1 MSGVDRVRRG
11 RFGPLQALRTLA
23 FYLIFYLGTVLMLL
37 LAVVPLALVS
47 RWLRPLCDGWS
58 RYHRRCVRY
67 ILGIRVVVE
76 GEVPKAGVLV
86 AAKHESFFEA
96 IDMPTLIANP
106 SVFAK
111 AELMRLPIWGKI
123 AARYGLIEVEREAG
137 AKALRAM
144 ISAGRRLTA
153 DGRVLVIFPEGTR
166 VPHGSQPQMQAGF
179 AGIYKLLGMPVVP
192 LAVDSGDLYHCF
204 WKRRGT
210 ITYRFGEVIP
220 AGLPRDE
227 IEARVHTAINALNSG
242 EPV

>member
-1 MSGVDRVRRG
+1 MNKAPTPRG
-11 RFGPLQALRTLA
+11 RFGPIQALRVLA
-23 FYLIFYLGTVLMLL
+23 FYGVFYGGSVVMLL
-37 LAVVPLALVS
+37 LAVLPLALFP
-47 RWLRPLCDGWS
+47 RGLRFVADGWS
-58 RYHRRCVRY
+58 RWHRLCVRVL
-67 ILGIRVVVE
+67 LGIRFVVE
-76 GEVPKAGVLV
+76 GQVPRAGVLV

-111 AELMRLPIWGKI
+111 AELMRLPVWGKM

-144 ISAGRRLTA
+144 IAAGRRMTA

-166 VPHGSQPQMQAGF
+166 VPHGSQPPMQAGF

-192 LAVDSGDLYHCF
+192 LAVDSGPLYHRR

-220 AGLPRDE
+220 AGLARDD
-227 IEARVHTAINALNSG
+227 IEARVHAAINALNDG
-242 EPV
+242 ESD